1 MAQKLGWIGV
11 GTMGSPMSK
20 RLVDAGY
27 EVTVYNRTREKTKEV
42 AEKGAK
48 VADTIPELAAACE
61 VVFSMIS
68 DSPALEVVGGQILQT
83 AKPGTVYIDMSTVS
97 PEASARVGQA
107 CAEKGVQFLRA
118 PVSGSVPLAAAGTLG
133 IMVSGDE
140 ATYQAC
146 HDILRVL
153 GDKLFYLG
161 PGEEARYMKLALNI
175 MVAVTCEMLAEAV
188 AWGEKAGLD
197 PAKMMQ
203 VMTNSAVA
211 SPLVGYKVKPITERN
226 FAAAFT
232 SKMMEKDLDM
242 ALGIGQAMGVPL
254 PTTALTRQM
263 LAALRATGRG
273 DLDFSALLLLIE
285 EMAGRKVS

>member
-1 MAQKLGWIGV
+1 MKKIGWIGV
-11 GTMGSPMSK
+11 GTMGKPMSM

-27 EVTVYNRTREKTKEV
+27 EVTVYNRTPEKTKEV
-42 AEKGAK
+42 AAKGAK
-48 VADTIPELAAACE
+48 VAQSIPELAAANE
-61 VVFSMIS
+61 VVFSMIA
-68 DSPALEVVGGQILQT
+68 DSPALEEVGALVTQS
-83 AKPGTVYIDMSTVS
+83 AKPGTVFIDMSTVS

-107 CAEKGVQFLRA
+107 CAEKGIKFLRA
-118 PVSGSVPLAAAGTLG
+118 PVSGSVPLAASGTLG

-140 ATYQAC
+140 ATYKEC
-146 HDILRVL
+146 YDILRVL
-153 GDKLFYLG
+153 GDKIFYLG

-188 AWGEKAGLD
+188 AWGEKAGLSA
-197 PAKMMQ
+197 AKMME

-226 FAAAFT
+226 FTALFT

-242 ALGIGQAMGVPL
+242 ALEIAQGMGVPL
-254 PTTALTRQM
+254 PVTALTRQM

-285 EMAGRKVS
+285 EMAGMKTA